1 MPGDPPG
8 THRGTRAA
16 RWLLARLTPR
26 TARTSSLIRG
36 EGSERLV
43 RLNYEP
49 ALVALD
55 HVLEVR
61 IFMPRREQ
69 EAVIPP
75 PNAHVIG
82 EVHADPV
89 NTGSPAAFAENPE
102 SVASKRIVDLTQELL
117 ILGLP
122 TCSLDSRISRGLGVG
137 HAFEITCPGP
147 TGGKLI
153 ADSHRERPLS
163 RVAENYHHV
172 WYWRS
177 RLPERKGS
185 PCRVVAR
192 SRRLGSVLVE
202 FEDGVRVV
210 TSRYAVRLK

>member
-1 MPGDPPG
+1 M
-8 THRGTRAA
+8 
-16 RWLLARLTPR
+16 
-26 TARTSSLIRG
+26 
-36 EGSERLV
+36 

-75 PNAHVIG
+75 PNAHVVG

-122 TCSLDSRISRGLGVG
+122 TCSLDRSISHGLGVG
-137 HAFEITCPGP
+137 HAFEITWP
-147 TGGKLI
+147 TGGKSI
-153 ADSHRERPLS
+153 ADTHREP
-163 RVAENYHHV
+163 
-172 WYWRS
+172 
-177 RLPERKGS
+177 
-185 PCRVVAR
+185 AR
-192 SRRLGSVLVE
+192 
-202 FEDGVRVV
+202 
-210 TSRYAVRLK
+210 

>member
-1 MPGDPPG
+1 MGFPSAAVSQGMPGDPPG

-16 RWLLARLTPR
+16 RWPLARLTPR

-122 TCSLDSRISRGLGVG
+122 TCSLDSRISHGLGVG

-153 ADSHRERPLS
+153 ADTHWEP
-163 RVAENYHHV
+163 
-172 WYWRS
+172 
-177 RLPERKGS
+177 
-185 PCRVVAR
+185 AR
-192 SRRLGSVLVE
+192 
-202 FEDGVRVV
+202 
-210 TSRYAVRLK
+210 

>member
-1 MPGDPPG
+1 MDAC
-8 THRGTRAA
+8 RRA
-16 RWLLARLTPR
+16 LTPG

-89 NTGSPAAFAENPE
+89 NTGSRAAFAENPD
-102 SVASKRIVDLTQELL
+102 SVASKRIVDVTQELL

-122 TCSLDSRISRGLGVG
+122 SRSLDRRISHGSALGTPSRLLG
-137 HAFEITCPGP
+137 PGP

-153 ADSHRERPLS
+153 ADTHREP
-163 RVAENYHHV
+163 
-172 WYWRS
+172 
-177 RLPERKGS
+177 
-185 PCRVVAR
+185 AR
-192 SRRLGSVLVE
+192 
-202 FEDGVRVV
+202 
-210 TSRYAVRLK
+210 

>member
-1 MPGDPPG
+1 
-8 THRGTRAA
+8 
-16 RWLLARLTPR
+16 
-26 TARTSSLIRG
+26 
-36 EGSERLV
+36 V

-55 HVLEVR
+55 HVFEVR

-75 PNAHVIG
+75 PNAHVIA

-102 SVASKRIVDLTQELL
+102 SVAAKRIVDLTQELL

-122 TCSLDSRISRGLGVG
+122 TCSLDRRISHGLGG
-137 HAFEITCPGP
+137 RARLRDYLPRAY
-147 TGGKLI
+147 GKKV
-153 ADSHRERPLS
+153 DRRHSSGTRPLS
-163 RVAENYHHV
+163 TVAENYHHV
-172 WYWRS
+172 WHWRS

-210 TSRYAVRLK
+210 TSRYAVRLR

>member
-1 MPGDPPG
+1 MGACR
-8 THRGTRAA
+8 RG
-16 RWLLARLTPR
+16 LSPR

-36 EGSERLV
+36 ERSERLV

-102 SVASKRIVDLTQELL
+102 SAAFKRIVDLTHEPL
-117 ILGLP
+117 ILCVP
-122 TCSLDSRISRGLGVG
+122 PCSLDRRFSHWLSVG
-137 HAFEITCPGP
+137 HAFETTAPRH
-147 TGGKLI
+147 GG
-153 ADSHRERPLS
+153 
-163 RVAENYHHV
+163 
-172 WYWRS
+172 
-177 RLPERKGS
+177 
-185 PCRVVAR
+185 
-192 SRRLGSVLVE
+192 
-202 FEDGVRVV
+202 
-210 TSRYAVRLK
+210 

>member
-1 MPGDPPG
+1 MLEPEMDACR
-8 THRGTRAA
+8 RG
-16 RWLLARLTPR
+16 LTPR

-55 HVLEVR
+55 HVFEVR

-75 PNAHVIG
+75 PNAHVIA

-122 TCSLDSRISRGLGVG
+122 TCSLDSRISHGLGAG

-153 ADSHRERPLS
+153 AYTHREP
-163 RVAENYHHV
+163 
-172 WYWRS
+172 
-177 RLPERKGS
+177 
-185 PCRVVAR
+185 AR
-192 SRRLGSVLVE
+192 
-202 FEDGVRVV
+202 
-210 TSRYAVRLK
+210 

>member
-1 MPGDPPG
+1 
-8 THRGTRAA
+8 
-16 RWLLARLTPR
+16 
-26 TARTSSLIRG
+26 
-36 EGSERLV
+36 V

-89 NTGSPAAFAENPE
+89 NTGSPAAFAKNPE
-102 SVASKRIVDLTQELL
+102 SVAAKRIVDLTQELL

-122 TCSLDSRISRGLGVG
+122 TRSLDRRISHGLGAG

-153 ADSHRERPLS
+153 ADTHREP
-163 RVAENYHHV
+163 
-172 WYWRS
+172 
-177 RLPERKGS
+177 
-185 PCRVVAR
+185 AR
-192 SRRLGSVLVE
+192 
-202 FEDGVRVV
+202 
-210 TSRYAVRLK
+210 